1 MSLPGD
7 EIWRFQA
14 GASYDDDAV
23 YGVSADAEGSFFLA
37 GKTTG
42 SLDGITLNEG
52 GEDMAVGKLDSDGV
66 LLWSWQEGTTGED
79 TMSDAAA
86 TDDGG
91 VVVGGYFNGTL
102 SGVASEGL
110 GDFIAIKFDS
120 DGIEEWRWQVRKAIR
135 RVASVGGDRIYF
147 SPALSLGLAARLCK
161 GEGPP
166 LLVVAS
172 PRGSQAPAIARA
184 GGDLFSCSNSKNAS
198 WRLAATNHDVASGG
212 RGQCPYCCDDTP
224 IAGGRGFCTTSTS
237 PDFLVFGTCRG
248 AQDGTEKDEVISTCS
263 KTADGNVVLTGL
275 TQGDWVE
282 INTGLWA
289 LVAVKLDVADGSVIW
304 RYQAGV
310 PSYSVVSRGAASRA
324 DGSIVIGGTTDGD
337 WDGELTGYA
346 DFFSV
351 ALDEDGS
358 ELWRFQDGSLFSM
371 SSAWGVAA
379 LSDGSVVLAGTTDG
393 DYAETNA
400 GAQDFAVVK
409 LTEEGVLDWTW
420 QDGTPY
426 DESFEGVATGIDGT
440 SMVFAGYTF
449 GTWAAEQAEDE
460 DDMDAVGMSM
470 DGDGTL
476 LWTYQAGTTYY
487 DNFIG
492 VDVGPDGAALLA
504 GFSQGAWEDPT
515 ADFYADFAGVL
526 IETGAV
532 PATPAPADDI
542 VITPSTPSPVTD
554 TLGGT
559 SAGSCGD
566 GESFLI
572 TSDALPAVEGC
583 FQSTQLSFSD
593 GDEYEEYS
601 VSGTS
606 DWDQVTVFGV
616 SSALADD
623 DGNEIR
629 PFYLAFFTQD
639 EYDIILYC
647 HSNEDAITVHPADA
661 TWLCDLD
668 GTGTYE
674 DVTDE
679 EVSMDC
685 GCTSTAPAPVV
696 TDSPVAAP
704 ALTPVIS
711 EGESTSSSSSS
722 VPLGPLIG
730 GIVGGVAFLALVGIF
745 VVRRRARSDQSFG
758 NAPVRSKSYP
768 AVAGGGGGAV
778 AGGAGAAKGDVPPP
792 PPPAY
797 TEPPPPMAD
806 ARDIDLPP
814 PPAYSEPPVYSG

>member
-42 SLDGITLNEG
+42 SLDGITLNAG

-120 DGIEEWRWQVRKAIR
+120 DGTEEWRWQQ
-135 RVASVGGDRIYF
+135 
-147 SPALSLGLAARLCK
+147 
-161 GEGPP
+161 E
-166 LLVVAS
+166 
-172 PRGSQAPAIARA
+172 
-184 GGDLFSCSNSKNAS
+184 
-198 WRLAATNHDVASGG
+198 
-212 RGQCPYCCDDTP
+212 
-224 IAGGRGFCTTSTS
+224 
-237 PDFLVFGTCRG
+237 
-248 AQDGTEKDEVISTCS
+248 GTEKDEVISTCS

-282 INTGLWA
+282 TNTGLWA

-310 PSYSVVSRGAASRA
+310 PSYSVVSRGAASRT

-358 ELWRFQDGSLFSM
+358 ELWRFQDGSLFSI

-379 LSDGSVVLAGTTDG
+379 LSDGSVVLAGVTDG

-476 LWTYQAGTTYY
+476 LWTYQAGTTNYE
-487 DNFIG
+487 NFIA

-504 GFSQGAWEDPT
+504 GFSQGAWEDAT
-515 ADFYADFAGVL
+515 TDFYADFAGVL

-542 VITPSTPSPVTD
+542 VITPSTPSPATD
-554 TLGGT
+554 TSESTSGGT
-559 SAGSCGD
+559 SARSCGD

-572 TSDALPAVEGC
+572 SSDVLPAVEGC
-583 FQSTQLSFSD
+583 FQNTQQLFSN
-593 GDEYEEYS
+593 GDEYEWYS

-606 DWDQVTVFGV
+606 EWDQVTVMGE
-616 SSALADD
+616 SSAFADD
-623 DGNEIR
+623 DGDEIK
-629 PFYLAFFTQD
+629 PFYLAFIAQD

-647 HSNEDAITVHPADA
+647 YSNEDAITVHPADA

-679 EVSMDC
+679 EISMDC

-704 ALTPVIS
+704 ALTPVA

-730 GIVGGVAFLALVGIF
+730 GIVGGLAFLALVGIF
-745 VVRRRARSDQSFG
+745 VVRRRARSDRSFG
-758 NAPVRSKSYP
+758 NAPARSNSFP
-768 AVAGGGGGAV
+768 AVAGGAAGAV
-778 AGGAGAAKGDVPPP
+778 AGGASASKGDIPPPPPPDGAGAAKGDIPPP

-806 ARDIDLPP
+806 ARDIGLPP
-814 PPAYSEPPVYSG
+814 PPAYSEPPAYRG